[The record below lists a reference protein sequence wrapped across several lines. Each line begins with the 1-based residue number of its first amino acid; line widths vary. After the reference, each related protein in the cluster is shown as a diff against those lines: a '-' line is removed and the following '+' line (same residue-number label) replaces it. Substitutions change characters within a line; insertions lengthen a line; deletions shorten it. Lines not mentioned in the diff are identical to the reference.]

1 MYLRCLELQGFK
13 SFPDK
18 TVLTFGKGI
27 TAVVGPN
34 GSGKS
39 NISDAMR
46 WVMGEQSSK
55 ALRGEKMAGVI
66 FHGCATRKES
76 PFAQV
81 TLTIDNEDGALGV
94 DSEMVSVTRKLY
106 KNGDSEYLINGSPV
120 RLKDVNELFMDTGL
134 GKDGYSIVGQGRIAD
149 IVNGKGSDRREIF
162 EEAAGV
168 AKFRYKKQEAERK
181 LIDAEDNIA
190 RLNDIIAELEARIGP
205 LEKQCEKAKKFKVL
219 DDEKTALEV
228 SVWVTK
234 LEQYRAKLAE
244 NEERIKLLTE
254 QYEALSSELSE
265 AEAQIEKDL
274 RSSAECAAEADDI
287 SEKIH
292 EAELSARGGEAEI
305 AVCENDIAHIE
316 ENISKLKEQIE
327 NSRADKYFLESE
339 LKQRRE
345 ELENIGKKQA
355 EAAEAVAE
363 KEQEFD
369 RLINEADESD
379 KAVSEVNS
387 AISAAYLEKSR
398 LSFAAESLKN
408 TIQETAERLAELT
421 EDSGEIK
428 RNKELADKELD
439 KLKKQHSEKQD
450 AKSEKEN
457 VLGGMAKLLEKRRE
471 KLESA
476 VSTFSQADSRLT
488 EINSRLN
495 ILKDLERSMEG
506 FGYAVKHIM
515 NAVRQGRISGV
526 CGTVAQLVGV
536 KSEYSVAVETALG
549 GALQNIVVENEDSAK
564 RGIRL
569 LKESKAGRATF
580 LPITSV
586 KGTRLENDRLENED
600 GFVALGCDIVTYD
613 KKYEGIVRS
622 LLGRICIAEDIDS
635 ASRIARTYGYKFRIV
650 TLDGQVV
657 NAGGSYT
664 GGSVSKST
672 GILTRKNEINDL
684 EAKRGR
690 LEDER
695 SQAADEK
702 EKLTNEVNK
711 MAADI
716 EGVKEKLTALNG
728 DCIRLEAEIKR
739 VSGLAEGYEK
749 QIADS
754 VEEEKKLREKGEQA
768 DRDLDKTLKDTAE
781 VDRKILDK
789 EAELAGSQEE
799 QEKLKARRNEISGE
813 LSELRI
819 KGAELAKDTEACK
832 ESISN
837 LEKTITDRDSDGGR
851 LTLDI
856 ENEKEKIK
864 GKRNDIE
871 FIRQRIKDSEA
882 LAVKLKDDME
892 EARRKQR
899 EHSDSAEKLRAS
911 QKNKLDEK
919 ETLAAQLSRGE
930 ERRNAITADFDKLVN
945 KLWDEYELTRSTAA
959 EKAQPVEDMTEA
971 EKHLTEL
978 KNKIRALGSVNLGAI
993 EEYAEVRERYDFLS
1007 AQLND
1012 VNVSKEE
1019 LCKMIEELTE
1029 KMKSVFMQSFDTINK
1044 NFGSI
1049 FKELFGGGNG
1059 ELILTDPENVLECG
1073 IEISVQPPGK
1083 VITSLMSLS
1092 GGEQSLA
1099 AVAIYFA
1106 ILRYSPAPFCL
1117 LDEIEAALDDV
1128 NVTRYAQYLHRL
1140 TDKTQFITITHRRGT
1155 MEEADVLYGVT
1166 MQEKGISKLL
1176 KMNAGQTT
1184 MPGSGDVE

>member
-1 MYLRCLELQGFK
+1 MYLRGLELQGFK

-18 TVLTFGKGI
+18 TVLSFGKGI

-55 ALRGEKMAGVI
+55 ALRGEKMSGVI
-66 FHGCATRKES
+66 FHGCETRKES

-81 TLTIDNEDGALGV
+81 TLIIDNEDGALAV
-94 DSEMVSVTRKLY
+94 DDEVVSVSRKLY

-149 IVNGKGSDRREIF
+149 IVNGKGSDRRDIF

-168 AKFRYKKQEAERK
+168 AKFRYKKQEAERR
-181 LIDAEDNIA
+181 LVEAEDNIA
-190 RLNDIIAELEARIGP
+190 RLTDILAELEGRIGP

-234 LEQYRAKLAE
+234 LEQNRAKLAE
-244 NEERIKLLTE
+244 TEERIKLLNE
-254 QYEALSSELSE
+254 QYSALSDELSD
-265 AEAQIEKDL
+265 AEKQIEEDL
-274 RSSAECAAEADDI
+274 RQSAQCAANADDI

-292 EAELSARGGEAEI
+292 AAEIASRGGESEI

-316 ENISKLKEQIE
+316 ENIHKLEEQIE
-327 NSRADKYFLESE
+327 NSKADKCFLESE
-339 LKQRRE
+339 LKSRKDELE
-345 ELENIGKKQA
+345 ELGKKQVESA
-355 EAAEAVAE
+355 KAVADKE
-363 KEQEFD
+363 KEFNELLD
-369 RLINEADESD
+369 EADKSD
-379 KAVSEVNS
+379 KAVGAVN
-387 AISAAYLEKSR
+387 AEISAAYLEKSR
-398 LSFAAESLKN
+398 LSFKAESLKN
-408 TIQETAERLAELT
+408 TLQETSEQLENLAADRKDT
-421 EDSGEIK
+421 EK
-428 RNKELADKELD
+428 NKENADKEL
-439 KLKKQHSEKQD
+439 E
-450 AKSEKEN
+450 
-457 VLGGMAKLLEKRRE
+457 KLLEKRRE

-476 VSTFSQADSRLT
+476 VDRFAKAESALT
-488 EINSRLN
+488 ETVSRLN

-506 FGYAVKHIM
+506 FGYSVKHIM
-515 NAVRQGRISGV
+515 NATRQGRISGV

-536 KSEYSVAVETALG
+536 EKEYSVAVETALG

-569 LKESKAGRATF
+569 LKEGKAGRATF

-613 KKYEGIVRS
+613 KKYEGIVRN
-622 LLGRICIAEDIDS
+622 LLGRICIAEDIDA
-635 ASRIARTYGYKFRIV
+635 ASRIARNYGYKFRIV

-684 EAKRGR
+684 EEKRQK
-690 LEDER
+690 LETDRAE
-695 SQAADEK
+695 AAGEK
-702 EKLTNEVNK
+702 ERLSNEANKLS
-711 MAADI
+711 ADI
-716 EGVKEKLTALNG
+716 EGVKESINSLNA
-728 DCIRLEAEIKR
+728 DCLRIEMEIKR
-739 VSGLAEGYEK
+739 VSGLKEACEK
-749 QIADS
+749 TLADS
-754 VEEEKKLREKGEQA
+754 TSRENELREKAAQA
-768 DRDLDKTLKDTAE
+768 DADLDKALKDEAE
-781 VDRKILDK
+781 VDKKILEK
-789 EAELAGSQEE
+789 EAELTTSQGE
-799 QEKLKARRNEISGE
+799 QERLKTRRGEISAE

-819 KGAELAKDTEACK
+819 KGAETAKDIESCK
-832 ESISN
+832 DSITQ
-837 LEKTITDRDSDGGR
+837 LEKTITDRDSDSGK

-864 GKRNDIE
+864 GKRADIE
-871 FIRQRIKDSEA
+871 FIRQKIAEFADEA
-882 LAVKLKDDME
+882 ESLENRLE
-892 EARRKQR
+892 EERRKQR
-899 EHSDSAEKLRAS
+899 DLSDRAEKLRAS

-919 ETLAAQLSRGE
+919 ENLATQLSRGE
-930 ERRNAITADFDKLVN
+930 ERKNAISADFDKLVN

-959 EKAQPVEDMTEA
+959 EKAQPVEDMAEA
-971 EKHLTEL
+971 ERRLTEL
-978 KNKIRALGSVNLGAI
+978 KNKIKSLGSVNLGAI

-1019 LCKMIEELTE
+1019 LCKLIEELTE
-1029 KMKSVFMQSFDTINK
+1029 KMKSVFMQSFDEINR
-1044 NFGSI
+1044 NFKSI
-1049 FKELFGGGNG
+1049 FKELFGGGSG

-1092 GGEQSLA
+1092 GGEQAMA
-1099 AVAIYFA
+1099 AIAIYFA
-1106 ILRYSPAPFCL
+1106 IFRFSPAPFCL

-1176 KMNAGQTT
+1176 KMDPGQA
-1184 MPGSGDVE
+1184 VL

>member
-1 MYLRCLELQGFK
+1 MYLRGLELQGFK

-66 FHGCATRKES
+66 FHGCATRKKS

-94 DSEMVSVTRKLY
+94 DSEMVSVSRKLY

-181 LIDAEDNIA
+181 LVEAEDNIA
-190 RLNDIIAELEARIGP
+190 RLTDILAELEARIGP
-205 LEKQCEKAKKFKVL
+205 LEKQCEKAKKFRVL
-219 DDEKTALEV
+219 DDEKTTLEV

-234 LEQYRAKLAE
+234 LEQYRTKLKDT
-244 NEERIKLLTE
+244 EEKIGLLKQ
-254 QYEALSSELSE
+254 QYDDLSSELEE
-265 AEAQIEKDL
+265 AETKIENDL
-274 RSSAECAAEADDI
+274 RSSAECAARADDLNAQA
-287 SEKIH
+287 H
-292 EAELSARGGEAEI
+292 EAEMAGRSGEAEI

-316 ENISKLKEQIE
+316 ENISRLKEQIE

-339 LKQRRE
+339 LKQRRD
-345 ELENIGKKQA
+345 ELEEYGRKQA
-355 EAAEAVAE
+355 EAAAEVSE
-363 KEQEFD
+363 KEKEFD
-369 RLINEADESD
+369 RLLNEADESD
-379 KAVSEVNS
+379 KAVADVNS

-398 LSFAAESLKN
+398 LSFTAESLKN
-408 TIQETAERLAELT
+408 TLQETSDRLAELA
-421 EDSGEIK
+421 EDNAETVK
-428 RNKELADKELD
+428 NKELADKELAR
-439 KLKKQHSEKQD
+439 LKKQLAEKQD

-457 VLGGMAKLLEKRRE
+457 VLGGMTKLLEKRRE

-476 VSTFSQADSRLT
+476 VNAFTQADSRLT

-515 NAVRQGRISGV
+515 TAVKQGRINGV

-549 GALQNIVVENEDSAK
+549 GALQNIVVENEDAAK

-622 LLGRICIAEDIDS
+622 LLGRICIAEDIDA
-635 ASRIARTYGYKFRIV
+635 ASRIAKAYGYKFRIV

-684 EAKRGR
+684 ESKRKKS
-690 LEDER
+690 EEER
-695 SQAADEK
+695 TRAAEEK
-702 EKLTNEVNK
+702 EKLTNEANK
-711 MAADI
+711 LSADI
-716 EGVKEKLTALNG
+716 EGAKEKLSAING

-739 VSGLAEGYEK
+739 VDGLADGYGKALTE
-749 QIADS
+749 S
-754 VEEEKKLREKGEQA
+754 GEEEKRLREKGEQA
-768 DRDLDKTLKDTAE
+768 DKELDKTLKETAE
-781 VDRKILDK
+781 VDKQILEK

-799 QEKLKARRNEISGE
+799 QEKLKSRRNEISTE
-813 LSELRI
+813 LSELRV
-819 KGAELAKDTEACK
+819 KGAELAKDAAACK
-832 ESISN
+832 ESITN

-851 LTLDI
+851 LALDI

-864 GKRNDIE
+864 GKQADIE
-871 FIRQRIKDSEA
+871 FIRKKIKDSESEA
-882 LAVKLKDDME
+882 ERLKN
-892 EARRKQR
+892 EAEKERRKQR
-899 EHSDSAEKLRAS
+899 ELSDSAEKLRAS
-911 QKNKLDEK
+911 QKSKLDEK

-930 ERRNAITADFDKLVN
+930 ERKNALNADFDKLVN

-959 EKAQPVEDMTEA
+959 ERAQPIEDMSEA
-971 EKHLTEL
+971 EKRLTEL

-1019 LCKMIEELTE
+1019 LCRLIDELTE
-1029 KMKSVFMQSFDTINK
+1029 KMKSVFIQSFETINT
-1044 NFGSI
+1044 NFKSI
-1049 FKELFGGGNG
+1049 FKELFGGGSG

-1092 GGEQSLA
+1092 GGEQAMA
-1099 AVAIYFA
+1099 AIAIYFA
-1106 ILRYSPAPFCL
+1106 IFRYSPAPFCL

-1176 KMNAGQTT
+1176 KMNAGQTSIL
-1184 MPGSGDVE
+1184 GSDGIE

>member
-1 MYLRCLELQGFK
+1 MYLRGLELQGFK

-81 TLTIDNEDGALGV
+81 TLTIDNEDGALGI
-94 DSEMVSVTRKLY
+94 DSEIVSVSRKLY

-168 AKFRYKKQEAERK
+168 AKFRYKKSEAERR
-181 LIDAEDNIA
+181 LVEAEDNIE
-190 RLNDIIAELEARIGP
+190 RLTDILSELEGRIGP

-219 DDEKTALEV
+219 DDEKTALEI
-228 SVWVTK
+228 SVWVTR
-234 LEQYRAKLAE
+234 LEEYRQKLADT
-244 NEERIKLLTE
+244 EERIKLLNE
-254 QYEALSSELSE
+254 QYSALSEELAESEDK
-265 AEAQIEKDL
+265 IESDL
-274 RSSAECAAEADDI
+274 RESAQCASNADDI

-292 EAELSARGGEAEI
+292 EAELAGRSGEAEI

-316 ENISKLKEQIE
+316 ENINRLKEQIE

-345 ELENIGKKQA
+345 ELTALNEKQVQDA
-355 EAAEAVAE
+355 KAVTD
-363 KEQEFD
+363 KEQEFND
-369 RLINEADESD
+369 LLDEADKSD

-398 LSFAAESLKN
+398 LSFTAESLKN
-408 TIQETAERLAELT
+408 TIQETADRLAEIA
-421 EDSGEIK
+421 EDRQEISK
-428 RNKELADKELD
+428 NKDLADKELE
-439 KLKKQHSEKQD
+439 KLRKQHTEKQE
-450 AKSEKEN
+450 AKSEKDN
-457 VLGGMAKLLEKRRE
+457 VLGGMTRLLEKRRE
-471 KLESA
+471 KLGAA
-476 VSTFSQADSRLT
+476 VNAFSQAESRLT
-488 EINSRLN
+488 ETVSRLN

-506 FGYAVKHIM
+506 FGYSVKHIM
-515 NAVRQGRISGV
+515 NAVKQGRISGV

-536 KSEYSVAVETALG
+536 ESSYSVAVETALG

-586 KGTRLENDRLENED
+586 KGQRLDDRSLENEE

-635 ASRIARTYGYKFRIV
+635 ASRIARAHGYKFRIV

-684 EAKRGR
+684 EAKKQK
-690 LEDER
+690 LEADKA
-695 SQAADEK
+695 QAGDEK
-702 EKLTNEVNK
+702 EKLRNEANK
-711 MAADI
+711 LAADI
-716 EGVKEKLTALNG
+716 EGVKENLNQLGG
-728 DCIRLEAEIKR
+728 DILRLELEIKR
-739 VSGLAEGYEK
+739 VTELSAGYEK
-749 QIADS
+749 SLEDS
-754 VEEEKKLREKGEQA
+754 GEEEKKLREKAVQA
-768 DRDLDKTLKDTAE
+768 DKELDKTLKDTAE
-781 VDRKILDK
+781 VDKRIFEK
-789 EAELAGSQEE
+789 EAELNDSRGE
-799 QEKLKARRNEISGE
+799 QERLKTRRSEISTE

-819 KGAELAKDTEACK
+819 KGAETAKDIENCK
-832 ESISN
+832 ESIAS
-837 LEKTITDRDSDGGR
+837 LEKTITERDSDGGR
-851 LTLDI
+851 LALDI

-864 GKRNDIE
+864 GKQADIE
-871 FIRQRIKDSEA
+871 FIRQKIKDSGAEA
-882 LAVKLKDDME
+882 EKLKAELEDQ
-892 EARRKQR
+892 RRKQR
-899 EHSDSAEKLRAS
+899 EFSESAEKLRAA

-919 ETLAAQLSRGE
+919 ENLATQLSRGE
-930 ERRNAITADFDKLVN
+930 ERKNSISADFDKLVN
-945 KLWDEYELTRSTAA
+945 KLWDEYELTRTTAA
-959 EKAQPVEDMTEA
+959 EQAQPVEDMADA
-971 EKHLTEL
+971 EKHLAEL
-978 KNKIRALGSVNLGAI
+978 RNKIRALGNVNLGAI
-993 EEYAEVRERYDFLS
+993 EEYAEVKERYDFLS
-1007 AQLND
+1007 AQLTD

-1019 LCKMIEELTE
+1019 LCKLIDELTE
-1029 KMKSVFMQSFDTINK
+1029 KMKSVFMQSFEEINR

-1049 FKELFGGGNG
+1049 FKELFGGGSG

-1073 IEISVQPPGK
+1073 VEINVQPPGK

-1092 GGEQSLA
+1092 GGEQAMA
-1099 AVAIYFA
+1099 AIAIYFA
-1106 ILRYSPAPFCL
+1106 IFRYSPAPFCL

-1128 NVTRYAQYLHRL
+1128 NVSRYAQYLHRL

-1176 KMNAGQTT
+1176 KMNAGQTV
-1184 MPGSGDVE
+1184 MLDEQ

>member
-1 MYLRCLELQGFK
+1 MYLRGLELQGFK

-81 TLTIDNEDGALGV
+81 TLTIDNEDGALGI
-94 DSEMVSVTRKLY
+94 DSEIVSVSRKLY
-106 KNGDSEYLINGSPV
+106 KNGDSEYLINGSSV

-149 IVNGKGSDRREIF
+149 IVNGKGSDRRDIF

-168 AKFRYKKQEAERK
+168 AKFRYKKQEAERR
-181 LIDAEDNIA
+181 LVEAEDNIA
-190 RLNDIIAELEARIGP
+190 RLTDILAELEGRIGP
-205 LEKQCEKAKKFKVL
+205 LEKQCEKAKRFRVL

-228 SVWVTK
+228 SVWVTR
-234 LEQYRAKLAE
+234 LEQYRVKLAE
-244 NEERIKLLTE
+244 TEERIKLLNE
-254 QYEALSSELSE
+254 QYSALSEELAESEK
-265 AEAQIEKDL
+265 QIEEGL
-274 RSSAECAAEADDI
+274 RMSAQCAANAEDI

-292 EAELSARGGEAEI
+292 EAELAGRGGEAEI

-316 ENISKLKEQIE
+316 ENIARLREQIE
-327 NSRADKYFLESE
+327 NSKADKYFLESE
-339 LKQRRE
+339 LKQRRD
-345 ELENIGKKQA
+345 ELDDLGKKQTEA
-355 EAAEAVAE
+355 ERAVAE
-363 KEQEFD
+363 KEKEFGELLD
-369 RLINEADESD
+369 EADRSD

-387 AISAAYLEKSR
+387 QISAAYLEKSR
-398 LSFAAESLKN
+398 LSFTAENLKN
-408 TIQETAERLAELT
+408 TIQETAEQLGELAEDRQET
-421 EDSGEIK
+421 EK
-428 RNKELADKELD
+428 NRELADKELA
-439 KLKKQHSEKQD
+439 KLKGRLTQAQES
-450 AKSEKEN
+450 KSEKEN
-457 VLGGMAKLLEKRRE
+457 VLGGMTKLLEKRRD
-471 KLESA
+471 KLDA
-476 VSTFSQADSRLT
+476 AAAAFTQADSALT
-488 EINSRLN
+488 ETVSRLN

-506 FGYAVKHIM
+506 FGYSVKHIM
-515 NAVRQGRISGV
+515 NAVKQGRISGI
-526 CGTVAQLVGV
+526 CGTVAQLIAAE
-536 KSEYSVAVETALG
+536 SRYSVAVETALG
-549 GALQNIVVENEDSAK
+549 GALQNIVTETEDHAK

-580 LPITSV
+580 LPLTSV
-586 KGTRLENDRLENED
+586 RGTRLENDRLSGED

-622 LLGRICIAEDIDS
+622 LLGRICIAEDIDA

-672 GILTRKNEINDL
+672 GILTRKNEINEL
-684 EAKRGR
+684 EARRQK
-690 LEDER
+690 LEGDR
-695 SQAADEK
+695 KSAAEEK
-702 EKLTNEVNK
+702 EKLGNEAAK
-711 MAADI
+711 LSADI
-716 EGVKEKLTALNG
+716 EGVRENITQLSA
-728 DCIRLEAEIKR
+728 DCLRLELEIKR
-739 VSGLAEGYEK
+739 VSELIESCDK
-749 QIADS
+749 TLADS
-754 VEEEKKLREKGEQA
+754 GEKERELKEKGLQA
-768 DRDLDKTLKDTAE
+768 DKDLDKTLNDTAE
-781 VDRKILDK
+781 VDRLILEK
-789 EAELAGSQEE
+789 EAALTDSQGE
-799 QEKLKARRNEISGE
+799 QERLRERRNEISAE
-813 LSELRI
+813 LSEMRVR
-819 KGAELAKDTEACK
+819 GAEISKDIGSCK
-832 ESISN
+832 DAIAQ
-837 LEKTITDRDSDGGR
+837 LEKTIDDRDSDSGK

-864 GKRNDIE
+864 GKQADIE
-871 FIRQRIKDSEA
+871 FIRQKIKDSG
-882 LAVKLKDDME
+882 E
-892 EARRKQR
+892 EAEKLTRQLEEERRRQR
-899 EHSDSAEKLRAS
+899 EFGESAEKLRAS

-919 ETLAAQLSRGE
+919 ENLATQLSRGE
-930 ERRNAITADFDKLVN
+930 ERRNAVSADFDKLVN
-945 KLWDEYELTRSTAA
+945 KLWDEYELTRTTAA
-959 EKAQPVEDMTEA
+959 EQAQPVEDMAAA

-1007 AQLND
+1007 AQLTD
-1012 VNVSKEE
+1012 VNVSKDE
-1019 LCKMIEELTE
+1019 LCRLIDELTE
-1029 KMKSVFMQSFDTINK
+1029 KMKSVFMQSFDEINR
-1044 NFGSI
+1044 NFKSI
-1049 FKELFGGGNG
+1049 FKELFGGGSG

-1092 GGEQSLA
+1092 GGEQAMA
-1099 AVAIYFA
+1099 AIAIYFA
-1106 ILRYSPAPFCL
+1106 IFRYSPAPFCL

-1176 KMNAGQTT
+1176 KMNAGQTSIL
-1184 MPGSGDVE
+1184 GSDGLD

>member
-1 MYLRCLELQGFK
+1 MYLRGLELQGFK

-18 TVLTFGKGI
+18 TALTFGKGI

-81 TLTIDNEDGALGV
+81 TLTIDNEDGALGI
-94 DSEMVSVTRKLY
+94 DSEIVAVSRKLY

-168 AKFRYKKQEAERK
+168 AKFRYKKQEAERR
-181 LIDAEDNIA
+181 LVDAEDNIE
-190 RLNDIIAELEARIGP
+190 RLTDILAELESRIGP
-205 LEKQCEKAKKFKVL
+205 LERQCEKAKRFKEL

-228 SVWVTK
+228 SVWVSR
-234 LEQYRAKLAE
+234 LEEYRRKLAE
-244 NEERIKLLTE
+244 NKERIGLLKS
-254 QYEALSSELSE
+254 QYEALSAELEE
-265 AEAQIEKDL
+265 AEKQIEQGF
-274 RSSAECAAEADDI
+274 RSSAECAAKAEDI
-287 SEKIH
+287 SARIH
-292 EAELSARGGEAEI
+292 EAELAGRGGEAEI

-316 ENISKLKEQIE
+316 ENITRLEEQME
-327 NSRADKYFLESE
+327 ASRSDKYFLGSE
-339 LKQRRE
+339 LEQRRQELE
-345 ELENIGKKQA
+345 ELGKKQEESA
-355 EAAEAVAE
+355 RAVTDKE
-363 KEQEFD
+363 KEFD
-369 RLINEADESD
+369 RLLDEADRSD
-379 KAVSEVNS
+379 KAVGEVNS

-398 LSFAAESLKN
+398 LSFTAESLKN
-408 TIQETAERLAELT
+408 TIQEAADRLAELA
-421 EDSGEIK
+421 EDSGETLK
-428 RNKELADKELD
+428 NKELADKELEKLQKRQAD
-439 KLKKQHSEKQD
+439 KQEKR
-450 AKSEKEN
+450 SEKEN
-457 VLGGMAKLLEKRRE
+457 VLGGMVKLLEKRRE
-471 KLESA
+471 KLDA
-476 VSTFSQADSRLT
+476 ALTAYSQAESRLT
-488 EINSRLN
+488 ETVSRLN

-506 FGYAVKHIM
+506 FGYSVKHIM
-515 NAVRQGRISGV
+515 NGVKQGRISGV
-526 CGTVAQLVGV
+526 CGTVAQLIEV

-586 KGTRLENDRLENED
+586 KGARLENDRLESEE
-600 GFVALGCDIVTYD
+600 GFVALGCDIVGYD
-613 KKYEGIVRS
+613 KRYEGIVRS
-622 LLGRICIAEDIDS
+622 LLGRICIAEDIDA
-635 ASRIARTYGYKFRIV
+635 ASRIAKTYGYKFRIV

-684 EAKRGR
+684 EAQRER
-690 LEDER
+690 LEADR
-695 SQAADEK
+695 TQAAEEK
-702 EKLTNEVNK
+702 ERLTNEANK

-716 EGVKEKLTALNG
+716 EGVKEELSQLDS
-728 DCIRLEAEIKR
+728 DCLRLELEIKR
-739 VSGLAEGYEK
+739 VAELAAGCERALAECG
-749 QIADS
+749 
-754 VEEEKKLREKGEQA
+754 EEERRLRERIARA
-768 DRDLDKTLKDTAE
+768 DEELDKTLKDTAE
-781 VDRKILDK
+781 TDKRIFEK
-789 EAELAGSQEE
+789 EAELTDSVEE
-799 QEKLKARRNEISGE
+799 QERLKARRSEISEE
-813 LSELRI
+813 LSRLRVQ
-819 KGAELAKDTEACK
+819 GAEIGKDMESCR
-832 ESISN
+832 ESIAQ
-837 LEKTITDRDSDGGR
+837 LEQTISDRSSDGGR

-856 ENEKEKIK
+856 ENEKEKIRS
-864 GKRNDIE
+864 KRADIGY
-871 FIRQRIKDSEA
+871 IRQRIKDSET
-882 LAVKLKDDME
+882 LAEKLRGELEEERRRQQQFSDD
-892 EARRKQR
+892 
-899 EHSDSAEKLRAS
+899 AEKLRAS

-919 ETLAAQLSRGE
+919 ETLASQLSRGE
-930 ERRNAITADFDKLVN
+930 ERQSSITADFDKLVN
-945 KLWDEYELTRSTAA
+945 KLWDEYELTRTTAA
-959 EKAQPVEDMTEA
+959 EQAQPIEDMAEA
-971 EKHLTEL
+971 EKRLTEL
-978 KNKIRALGSVNLGAI
+978 KNKIKGLGSVNLGAI

-1007 AQLND
+1007 AQLKD
-1012 VNVSKEE
+1012 VTVSKEE
-1019 LCKMIEELTE
+1019 LCRLIDELTD
-1029 KMKSVFMQSFDTINK
+1029 KMRSVFMQSFDTINN

-1049 FKELFGGGNG
+1049 FKELFGGGRG
-1059 ELILTDPENVLECG
+1059 ELILTDPDNVLECG

-1092 GGEQSLA
+1092 GGEQALA
-1099 AVAIYFA
+1099 AIAIYFA
-1106 ILRYSPAPFCL
+1106 IFRYSPAPFCL

-1128 NVTRYAQYLHRL
+1128 NVTRYARYLHRL

-1176 KMNAGQTT
+1176 KMNAGEGQT
-1184 MPGSGDVE
+1184 MLEDK

>member
-1 MYLRCLELQGFK
+1 MYLRGLELQGFK

-18 TVLTFGKGI
+18 TVLSFGKGI

-55 ALRGEKMAGVI
+55 ALRGEKMSGVI
-66 FHGCATRKES
+66 FHGCETRKES

-81 TLTIDNEDGALGV
+81 TLIIDNEDRALDIDDEV
-94 DSEMVSVTRKLY
+94 VSVSRKLY

-149 IVNGKGSDRREIF
+149 IVNGKGSDRRDIF

-168 AKFRYKKQEAERK
+168 AKFRYKKQEAERR
-181 LIDAEDNIA
+181 LVEAEDNIA
-190 RLNDIIAELEARIGP
+190 RLTDILAELEGRIGP

-234 LEQYRAKLAE
+234 LEQNRAKLAE
-244 NEERIKLLTE
+244 TEERIKLLNE
-254 QYEALSSELSE
+254 QYSALSDELSD
-265 AEAQIEKDL
+265 AEKQIEEDL
-274 RSSAECAAEADDI
+274 RQSAQCAANADDI
-287 SEKIH
+287 SAKIH
-292 EAELSARGGEAEI
+292 DAEMASRGGEAEI

-316 ENISKLKEQIE
+316 ENIHKLEEQIE
-327 NSRADKYFLESE
+327 NSKADKCFLESE
-339 LKQRRE
+339 LKKRKDELE
-345 ELENIGKKQA
+345 ELGKKQVESA
-355 EAAEAVAE
+355 KAVADKE
-363 KEQEFD
+363 KEFND
-369 RLINEADESD
+369 LLDEADRSD
-379 KAVSEVNS
+379 KAVGAVN
-387 AISAAYLEKSR
+387 AEISAAYLEKSR
-398 LSFAAESLKN
+398 LSFTAESLKN
-408 TIQETAERLAELT
+408 TLQETSEQLENLADDRKDT
-421 EDSGEIK
+421 E
-428 RNKELADKELD
+428 RNKENADKELE
-439 KLKKQHSEKQD
+439 KLTKEQTRKKDSLG
-450 AKSEKEN
+450 EKEN
-457 VLGGMAKLLEKRRE
+457 VLGGMTKLLEKRRE
-471 KLESA
+471 KLDSAVDRFAKAESA
-476 VSTFSQADSRLT
+476 LT
-488 EINSRLN
+488 ETVSRLN

-506 FGYAVKHIM
+506 FGYSVKHIM
-515 NAVRQGRISGV
+515 NATRQGRISGV

-536 KSEYSVAVETALG
+536 EKEYSVAVETALG

-569 LKESKAGRATF
+569 LKEGKAGRATF

-613 KKYEGIVRS
+613 KKYEGIVRN
-622 LLGRICIAEDIDS
+622 LLGRICIAEDIDA
-635 ASRIARTYGYKFRIV
+635 ASRIARNYGYKFRIV

-684 EAKRGR
+684 EEKRVK
-690 LEDER
+690 LETDRAE
-695 SQAADEK
+695 AAGEK
-702 EKLTNEVNK
+702 ERLSNEANKLS
-711 MAADI
+711 ADI
-716 EGVKEKLTALNG
+716 EGVKESINSLNA
-728 DCIRLEAEIKR
+728 DCLRIEMEIKR
-739 VSGLAEGYEK
+739 VSGLKEACEK
-749 QIADS
+749 TLADS
-754 VEEEKKLREKGEQA
+754 TSRENELREKAAQA
-768 DRDLDKTLKDTAE
+768 DADLDKTLKDEAE
-781 VDRKILDK
+781 VDKKILEK
-789 EAELAGSQEE
+789 EAELTTSQSE
-799 QEKLKARRNEISGE
+799 QERLKTRRGEISAE

-819 KGAELAKDTEACK
+819 KGAETAKDIESCK
-832 ESISN
+832 DSIAQ
-837 LEKTITDRDSDGGR
+837 LEKTITDRDSDSGK

-864 GKRNDIE
+864 GKRADIE
-871 FIRQRIKDSEA
+871 FIRQKIANSGTEA
-882 LAVKLKDDME
+882 ESLKTQLE
-892 EARRKQR
+892 EERRKQR
-899 EHSDSAEKLRAS
+899 GYSDSAEKLRAS

-919 ETLAAQLSRGE
+919 ENLATQLSRGE
-930 ERRNAITADFDKLVN
+930 ERKNAISADFDKLVN

-959 EKAQPVEDMTEA
+959 EKAQPVEDMAEA
-971 EKHLTEL
+971 ERRLTEL
-978 KNKIRALGSVNLGAI
+978 KNKIKSLGSVNLGAI
-993 EEYAEVRERYDFLS
+993 EEYAEVRERYDFLA

-1019 LCKMIEELTE
+1019 LCRLIEELTE
-1029 KMKSVFMQSFDTINK
+1029 KMKSVFMQSFDEINR
-1044 NFGSI
+1044 NFKSI
-1049 FKELFGGGNG
+1049 FKELFGGGSG

-1092 GGEQSLA
+1092 GGEQAMA
-1099 AVAIYFA
+1099 AIAIYFA
-1106 ILRYSPAPFCL
+1106 IFRFSPAPFCL

-1176 KMNAGQTT
+1176 KMDTGQT
-1184 MPGSGDVE
+1184 VL